1 MAQFQ
6 FRRDARLSMSARLP
20 DMGIN
25 GRNRLDAGRTRADK
39 GVSSDV
45 GERLAEPQE
54 DSERIF
60 R

>member
-25 GRNRLDAGRTRADK
+25 GQYENPCKIHDDKKNFLREQTADD
-39 GVSSDV
+39 G
-45 GERLAEPQE
+45 GA
-54 DSERIF
+54 
-60 R
+60 